1 MDRERFKQ
9 ARPGDMLCASF
20 QCDHCWFVNLQGREP
35 QGVNSVADTML
46 MPYIRRVNL
55 DILWSRETSTVYGNY
70 LVTVKKK
77 TLSAEMNL
85 PIQFEPRGPWPVADR
100 QGFQTAVEMVK
111 QSRLQGKNDK
121 TYQQFD
127 SIRKFRSASTNEFES
142 GLEAADEL
150 MLVGDGGRSFRVSA
164 VPTQSRLFVKFMRG
178 CEKRMGRLVKQNKA
192 LDVRILLKMLH
203 AYELELIS
211 KKTSVARKRFVKMAS
226 AYFVISFVGALRGGE
241 GLMLEA
247 TSLASYS
254 EEGRMNKV
262 PYVLAPLLGRF
273 KGETGERN
281 VLLPFAAVTKSG
293 IQVRLILDRVLAI
306 LVKEGRSTGAL
317 SPAICHVGGK
327 SISRTELN
335 KEFITALE
343 KIQEDHHYLI
353 AKNIDVGGTYNI
365 YRSLRRGATSR
376 ATVVGLGTPEIEKNN
391 RWRKFQNK
399 SGTMP
404 RLKMHDLYTDIKLA
418 LNSYLLFSS
427 AL

>member
-1 MDRERFKQ
+1 MDQDRFLR

-20 QCDHCWFVNLQGREP
+20 QCDRCWFVNLNRREP
-35 QGVNSVADTML
+35 RRDSLVDTLL

-55 DILWSRETSTVYGNY
+55 DILWSRETSTVYNNY
-70 LVTVKKK
+70 LVAVKKK
-77 TLSAEMNL
+77 NLSVELGL
-85 PIQFEPRGPWPVADR
+85 PVQFEPRGPWPVGDNL
-100 QGFQTAVEMVK
+100 GFQTAVEMVR
-111 QSRLQGKNDK
+111 QSRLAGRNDK

-127 SIRKFRSASTNEFES
+127 SIRKFRSASTNEYES
-142 GLEAADEL
+142 GVAAANEL
-150 MLVGDGGRSFRVSA
+150 MMVGDGGRIFRLSSG
-164 VPTQSRLFVKFMRG
+164 PTQSRLFVKFMRG

-192 LDVRILLKMLH
+192 LDVRILHKMLH
-203 AYELELIS
+203 AYELELLS
-211 KKTSVARKRFVKMAS
+211 VKTSPARKRFIKMAS

-241 GLMLEA
+241 GLMMEA
-247 TSLASYS
+247 TSLAHYID
-254 EEGRMNKV
+254 EGRVAKI
-262 PYVLAPLLGRF
+262 PYVLIPLLGRF

-293 IQVRLILDRVLAI
+293 IQVRVVVDRLLAVLAQ
-306 LVKEGRSTGAL
+306 EGRTTGEL
-317 SPAICHVGGK
+317 SPAFCHKGGK

-335 KEFITALE
+335 NEFIASLE
-343 KIQEDHHYLI
+343 RIQDEYSYLI
-353 AKNIDVGGTYNI
+353 AKTIDVAGTYNI

-376 ATVVGLGTPEIEKNN
+376 ATVVGLGIQDIERNN
-391 RWRKFQNK
+391 RWRKFQNR